1 MMLCSVGPPTRK
13 LWLAIIQNASVMYY
27 DVFFFFNFIVIF
39 ILIMNKIIII
49 RFNLKINL
57 TQDSSCGLTHK

>member
-27 DVFFFFNFIVIF
+27 DVFFFFDFIVVF
-39 ILIMNKIIII
+39 FLIMNKIIII
-49 RFNLKINL
+49 RPIQKL
-57 TQDSSCGLTHK
+57 T